1 MCDSSGSAS
10 TDTSDDNVDQGV
22 YQCSMDYTVHTT
34 NTSVI
39 MSIARIYNL
48 YRDFMISITNDCT
61 CIESRIL
68 VHVVPLL

>member
-1 MCDSSGSAS
+1 MCDSSVSAS

-22 YQCSMDYTVHTT
+22 YQCSMDYTIHTT

-48 YRDFMISITNDCT
+48 YRDFMISYNQ
-61 CIESRIL
+61 
-68 VHVVPLL
+68 